1 MKIGSRKETDFSA
14 LHTAFIHCM
23 LGDIMSNTRAAFQKV
38 GECLYR
44 YSSNGVYY
52 ARFKSGGKE
61 IMRSLRTTDPEIARR
76 TLAQRKAEFGGIDR
90 AHGKCTIAELA
101 DEYLHTAQHQKPAT
115 LELKKLIVRRVKNDW
130 PTE

>member
-1 MKIGSRKETDFSA
+1 MKIGATKASDFSA
-14 LHTAFIHCM
+14 LHTAFIRCM
-23 LGDIMSNTRAAFQKV
+23 LGDIMSNTRAVFQKV

-76 TLAQRKAEFGGIDR
+76 TLAQRKAEFGRIAR
-90 AHGKCTIAELA
+90 AHGRCTMAELA
-101 DEYLHTAQHQKPAT
+101 AE
-115 LELKKLIVRRVKNDW
+115 
-130 PTE
+130 